1 MTNHTNAVN
10 PSVILP
16 FEAVLSLK
24 VPTTELAP
32 VFVPSVWVSAGK
44 FATFDEAK
52 FACYAFADH
61 PALIAM
67 QVTQCFKVGSAE

>member
-1 MTNHTNAVN
+1 MTNQTNAVN

-16 FEAVLSLK
+16 FAAVLSLK
-24 VPTTELAP
+24 VPTTELATD
-32 VFVPSVWVSAGK
+32 FVPSVWVSAGK

-61 PALIAM
+61 PALISM
-67 QVTQCFKVGSAE
+67 QVHQDMRAEVAE